1 MNSIPEIEDKRAERR
16 AFMHEMISDAR
27 RERMPTEGDP
37 FAEMYDEETGLP
49 K

>member
-1 MNSIPEIEDKRAERR
+1 MPEIEDKRAERR
-16 AFMHEMISDAR
+16 AFMDDMISEAR
-27 RERMPTEGDP
+27 REGMPTAGDP